1 VATSAGLHHRFSS
14 PSSLAL
20 VGGVLAFVAI
30 ALTFSCRARDA
41 SAREVVDAIRSRIY
55 TPIEQAQG
63 QARSLASSAE
73 VREGLAERNRVR
85 LTRALRQAV
94 PQMSLTYAGVLLPD
108 GTPYFW
114 FPDVE
119 RSRPIIATRI
129 PIEYELRPVGVM
141 EYGVMLTD
149 DFLQELRGVLATD
162 IRLVES
168 VTSGEHLASSSA
180 SDDVVATSEVA
191 ARATGGGSVRAYL
204 RTPGD
209 RSGPVVAA
217 LEFRLPLDS
226 PAAARIRGQRNLL
239 WTVVAATVLG
249 VAVYDARLRRRRL
262 RPSPGFTPIPN
273 PYIVGNPIR
282 TPEMFFGREDD
293 FQFARQ
299 KLTGERAG
307 LVLVFCGER
316 RSGKTSML
324 FQILSGR
331 LGPAFVPVLIDMQY
345 FAAIARDQDFYESV
359 VREIVRGV
367 YPEAEQKERQKRY
380 YLPSDSAAQSF
391 EIVLDE
397 AMAAHP
403 DKTFLFLFDEYEILE
418 AKIDRRELSPMVI
431 PYLAGLLERKR
442 RISFIFT
449 GSRTLEERPTAHWR
463 VMLGKSQYRKIS
475 YLTPADTERLI
486 TRPVSAR
493 VKYETEAIATIS
505 RLTSGQ
511 PFYTQVICQNLVDH
525 LNEGRREI
533 VTVADVSTIVDAIV
547 DNPLPQMIYFWDSL
561 PVEQKVALSLLAEAL
576 AADASWGA
584 ADQVLADAASRSVPV
599 AMEIATLES
608 AFERLFETELLVKSA
623 DRRFRYRVD
632 LLRHWIRRSHSIW
645 QVVKEVRSEPHAR
658 I

>member
-1 VATSAGLHHRFSS
+1 
-14 PSSLAL
+14 
-20 VGGVLAFVAI
+20 
-30 ALTFSCRARDA
+30 
-41 SAREVVDAIRSRIY
+41 
-55 TPIEQAQG
+55 
-63 QARSLASSAE
+63 
-73 VREGLAERNRVR
+73 
-85 LTRALRQAV
+85 
-94 PQMSLTYAGVLLPD
+94 
-108 GTPYFW
+108 
-114 FPDVE
+114 
-119 RSRPIIATRI
+119 
-129 PIEYELRPVGVM
+129 M
-141 EYGVMLTD
+141 EYGVMLTE
-149 DFLQELRGVLATD
+149 DFLQELRGSLATD

-168 VTSGEHLASSSA
+168 MTSDERLASPSA
-180 SDDVVATSEVA
+180 SDDVVAGSEVA

-209 RSGPVVAA
+209 IAGQVVAA
-217 LEFRLPLDS
+217 LEFRLPLNS

-239 WTVVAATVLG
+239 WAVVATTVLG
-249 VAVYDARLRRRRL
+249 VAVYDARQRRRRL

-359 VREIVRGV
+359 VREIVGAV

-463 VMLGKSQYRKIS
+463 VMLGKSHTRKIS
-475 YLTPADTERLI
+475 YLTPADTDRLI

-493 VKYETEAIATIS
+493 IKYQPEAIATIS

-533 VTVADVSTIVDAIV
+533 VTVADVSTIVQRDRGQSA
-547 DNPLPQMIYFWDSL
+547 
-561 PVEQKVALSLLAEAL
+561 
-576 AADASWGA
+576 AAD
-584 ADQVLADAASRSVPV
+584 
-599 AMEIATLES
+599 
-608 AFERLFETELLVKSA
+608 
-623 DRRFRYRVD
+623 D
-632 LLRHWIRRSHSIW
+632 LLLGQPAGGTESGAVAACGGLGGRRIVGSGGSGAGRRG
-645 QVVKEVRSEPHAR
+645 VTERAGR
-658 I
+658 D